1 MGASPPSGA
10 GRDIDAGL
18 AASHLRGM
26 RPRIP
31 AVMPS
36 VVVRS
41 ALLVLALAPFAARAD
56 DAPPS
61 IIAPETERFTLQPA
75 DGGFLRMNKDT
86 GAVSFCS
93 VKEGVSVCRLGA
105 DERTAFEAEI
115 ERLRAENTR
124 LKAAGVAPRRPS
136 TLPDE
141 QEFEK
146 ALSFTE
152 RFLRRIMRLFKEEAP
167 TGGAL

>member
-1 MGASPPSGA
+1 MLS
-10 GRDIDAGL
+10 RL
-18 AASHLRGM
+18 AAAFA
-26 RPRIP
+26 PN
-31 AVMPS
+31 
-36 VVVRS
+36 VVLRS
-41 ALLVLALAPFAARAD
+41 ALLVLALAPFTARAED
-56 DAPPS
+56 TPV
-61 IIAPETERFTLQPA
+61 IIAPEKDRFTLQPA

-93 VKEGVSVCRLGA
+93 VKEGVSVCRLSA
-105 DERTAFEAEI
+105 DERAALEAEI
-115 ERLRAENTR
+115 ERLRAENAQ
-124 LKAAGVAPRRPS
+124 LKSAGVAPRNPS

-152 RFLRRIMRLFKEEAP
+152 RFLRRIMRLFKEETP

>member
-1 MGASPPSGA
+1 MVS
-10 GRDIDAGL
+10 RF
-18 AASHLRGM
+18 
-26 RPRIP
+26 P
-31 AVMPS
+31 AVVTS
-36 VVVRS
+36 NVVLRS
-41 ALLVLALAPFAARAD
+41 ALLVLALAPFAARAED
-56 DAPPS
+56 TPV
-61 IIAPETERFTLQPA
+61 IIAPEKDRFTLQPA

-86 GAVSFCS
+86 GTVSFCS

-105 DERTAFEAEI
+105 DERAALEAEI
-115 ERLRAENTR
+115 ERLRTENAR
-124 LKAAGVAPRRPS
+124 LKSASAAPRKPS

-152 RFLRRIMRLFKEEAP
+152 RFLRRIMRLFKEETQ

>member
-1 MGASPPSGA
+1 
-10 GRDIDAGL
+10 
-18 AASHLRGM
+18 M
-26 RPRIP
+26 RSRLPVVLTP
-31 AVMPS
+31 H

-56 DAPPS
+56 DVPPS

-86 GAVSFCS
+86 GAVSFCT
-93 VKEGVSVCRLGA
+93 VKEGVSVCRMGA
-105 DERTAFEAEI
+105 DDRAALEAEI

-124 LKAAGVAPRRPS
+124 LKTASIAPRKPS
-136 TLPDE
+136 ALPDE